1 MARHEWQ
8 QVMMNPTL
16 ERVQAFEA
24 KYSQQNTSGS
34 PDGVGAQ
41 SSSGAPESAAPSNS
55 APPPEEGTA
64 SPYDEGFTP
73 EALELFREHGTHPYL
88 VAALEPGYNRF
99 YDRIAA
105 LPEAERQTAIDASE
119 AEVVRQVYRDDEH
132 ALKAGLKEIEQ
143 AAKRLGL
150 DINEINESGALAD
163 PDTHREAL
171 ILARMVLGSKKP

>member
-1 MARHEWQ
+1 MSTEALFSPPPAAPTGQPAQGSGGYVPRFVDHSTLSPMARHEWQ

-132 ALKAGLKEIEQ
+132 ALKAGL
-143 AAKRLGL
+143 
-150 DINEINESGALAD
+150 
-163 PDTHREAL
+163 
-171 ILARMVLGSKKP
+171 GSKKP